1 MSDEVNFLEPFSA
14 TILERQVP
22 EKFIEIVNR
31 VGDEVLSDDT
41 KSAEW
46 DFSENLVGKVSKE
59 VQIPLTDEKERKYT
73 LDFMKESCLM
83 YLERM
88 IEKHRSYEWNKM
100 TGVGSPL
107 NLHPSIDNIHIA
119 QCWLVSQYKNEYN
132 PWHKHSGN
140 FSAVMYLKIPKGMNN
155 FMDKE
160 YEDHYPS
167 SGLIQFMYGESQDFR
182 SDTLMCKPEVGKMFL
197 FVESRHF
204 SDFFRK
210 YVFSQKFCPPFSAV
224 VVAAAAAAAAAYT

>member
-1 MSDEVNFLEPFSA
+1 MSDEVKFLEPFSA

-22 EKFIEIVNR
+22 DRFIEIVNGI
-31 VGDEVLSDDT
+31 GDEVLSDDT
-41 KSAEW
+41 TSAEW

-59 VQIPLTDEKERKYT
+59 VQIPLTNKEERKYT
-73 LDFMKESCLM
+73 LDFMKESCLL
-83 YLERM
+83 YLQQM
-88 IEKHRSYEWNKM
+88 IKKNRSYEWNKM
-100 TGVGSPL
+100 TGLGTPV

-140 FSAVMYLKIPKGMNN
+140 FSSVMYLKIPEGMND

-160 YEDHYPS
+160 YNDHYPA
-167 SGLIQFMYGESQDFR
+167 SGLIQFMYGEAQDFR

-197 FVESRHF
+197 FPSWLRH
-204 SDFFRK
+204 SV
-210 YVFSQKFCPPFSAV
+210 YPFYCEGERRSLSFN
-224 VVAAAAAAAAAYT
+224 AYYKVKK